1 MNTVKTCSVS
11 YFYPL
16 FPTCQ
21 LDFPTEKQYLMVAE
35 FPDFESTLLELKAC
49 FSIFQSCDYEQVLY
63 SSVPS
68 SVYIYIYNV
77 LNGVS
82 EIIQ

>member
-11 YFYPL
+11 YFYLL

-49 FSIFQSCDYEQVLY
+49 FSILTEKRYKAQSQV
-63 SSVPS
+63 SCK
-68 SVYIYIYNV
+68 ITTI
-77 LNGVS
+77 
-82 EIIQ
+82 